1 MDVGVG
7 VGGCYGTALR
17 PVSNTYRLLLTA
29 VSCTVVV
36 WVYVEADTLM
46 GGKVMKR
53 RIDGDVLG
61 VDSRGTG
68 CVGWGILCHKR
79 VQGQG
84 VEVLRSVS
92 TAAGRTVRDELA

>member
-1 MDVGVG
+1 MG

-17 PVSNTYRLLLTA
+17 PVSDTYRLLLTA
-29 VSCTVVV
+29 VPYTVVA
-36 WVYVEADTLM
+36 WVCVGVDTLM

-53 RIDGDVLG
+53 RIDGEVLG

-68 CVGWGILCHKR
+68 CVVWGILCHKG